1 MDNVIFRFN
10 GENQIVSCMYI
21 EQIDDFKMLSKIE
34 LSPEELLKMYYHF
47 KDKYPEQYIISEEY
61 ENVKAVTFCDV
72 DYIEMKSY
80 KKQSEAFK
88 KYTKKTSNIE
98 SDLPKQK
105 KISRTSPIKRKTIIV
120 LASIVVAL
128 SAGIATNSILN
139 ADAYQ
144 PLTIEQLKNMEV
156 DTGLQFDFEPSN
168 IVEDIDI
175 SNKDTN
181 QNQTTQEIIIEPPQE
196 ELPETVVTEKVTNS
210 QEIAFEDPEKIDAVF
225 MIEADN
231 LTDTEKY
238 YVANA
243 YYSDAIEKYANMYGI
258 DPKLALAI
266 GTHERGLHSSA
277 VDEGGAIGLFQI
289 QVRGSWN
296 WDGKTI
302 TAYNFDTNEYETV
315 TITEEKVSDVFE
327 NIKVGC
333 MMLQNLLTKYNYNI
347 ALAVTAYNYGDN
359 YLEKVLQK
367 CSECTGFTI
376 EQLCDLNNLEWLS
389 YRDIISSGDPLYLE
403 NVCKYIP
410 NETVLKFKIP
420 GKENLTIK
428 YENLNYK
435 KDITK

>member
-1 MDNVIFRFN
+1 
-10 GENQIVSCMYI
+10 
-21 EQIDDFKMLSKIE
+21 
-34 LSPEELLKMYYHF
+34 
-47 KDKYPEQYIISEEY
+47 
-61 ENVKAVTFCDV
+61 
-72 DYIEMKSY
+72 
-80 KKQSEAFK
+80 
-88 KYTKKTSNIE
+88 
-98 SDLPKQK
+98 
-105 KISRTSPIKRKTIIV
+105 
-120 LASIVVAL
+120 
-128 SAGIATNSILN
+128 
-139 ADAYQ
+139 
-144 PLTIEQLKNMEV
+144 
-156 DTGLQFDFEPSN
+156 
-168 IVEDIDI
+168 
-175 SNKDTN
+175 
-181 QNQTTQEIIIEPPQE
+181 
-196 ELPETVVTEKVTNS
+196 
-210 QEIAFEDPEKIDAVF
+210 

-243 YYSDAIEKYANMYGI
+243 YYSDAIEKYANMYGV

-420 GKENLTIK
+420 GKENLAIK